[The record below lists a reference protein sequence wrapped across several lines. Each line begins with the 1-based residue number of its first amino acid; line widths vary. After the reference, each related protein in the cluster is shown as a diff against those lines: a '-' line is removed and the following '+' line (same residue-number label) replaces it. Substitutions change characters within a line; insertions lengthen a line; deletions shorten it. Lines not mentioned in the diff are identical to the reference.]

1 MDFTLLGIL
10 INSAMT
16 IGLYFSFIKSFFWL
30 HKFINRIMAYIATS
44 CKIYIAL

>member
-16 IGLYFSFIKSFFWL
+16 IGLYIFFYQISFLTSYIYQQNYGL
-30 HKFINRIMAYIATS
+30 HCNF
-44 CKIYIAL
+44 L